1 MTIQEIENRIIR
13 RVWEL
18 AEPLCQSEGMELI
31 HVEYRREQSGRIL
44 RLYIDK
50 PGGIRVD
57 DCAGLSR
64 QLSDIL
70 DADSEFENKD
80 SYNLEVSSPGIERPL
95 GRISD
100 FQKFQGYLAKIR
112 TTQSING
119 QKKFHGRLEGISEGN
134 ILLTAESKTV
144 SIPFEQIAR
153 ARLAKEINS
162 DLRGE
167 K

>member
-1 MTIQEIENRIIR
+1 MIIQEIEKKIIR

-18 AEPLCQSEGMELI
+18 VEPLCQSEGMELI
-31 HVEYRREQSGRIL
+31 HVEYRREQNGRVL

-50 PGGIRVD
+50 PGGVRLD

-70 DADSEFENKD
+70 DADSEFESKD
-80 SYNLEVSSPGIERPL
+80 SYHLEVSSPGIERPL

-100 FQKFQGYLAKIR
+100 FQRFQGHLAKIR
-112 TTQSING
+112 TTQSIDG
-119 QKKFHGRLEGISEGN
+119 QKKFHGCLSGISEGN
-134 ILLTAESKTV
+134 ILLTAESKTI
-144 SIPFEQIAR
+144 SIPFEQIAS
-153 ARLAKEINS
+153 ARLDQRNQNCS
-162 DLRGE
+162 RGE